1 MLFQQ
6 VAEVEDGGRV
16 GDTVAAQLDP
26 GNLAH
31 GVAVIEAFL
40 RHRIASRG
48 PDLQKV
54 DPQQHLQRHRR
65 AAALGARLRVV
76 RRDPLNQPR
85 PRHHRVHL
93 R

>member
-26 GNLAH
+26 GNPAH

-40 RHRIASRG
+40 RHRIASRV
-48 PDLQKV
+48 PDL
-54 DPQQHLQRHRR
+54 
-65 AAALGARLRVV
+65 
-76 RRDPLNQPR
+76 
-85 PRHHRVHL
+85 
-93 R
+93 